1 MGLTLVDTNVLLD
14 VLQDDPHWFDWSAT
28 ELEAAKNR
36 GKLLTNPI
44 VYAEL
49 AQRYASR
56 SQVDRTVKL
65 FGLTWQEFDR
75 DSLYLAAQAYG
86 VYRNRGGSKH
96 NVLADFFIGAQ
107 ALSKG
112 CTLLTRD
119 AARYRTYF
127 PDVELICPG
136 VN

>member
-14 VLQDDPHWFDWSAT
+14 VIQDDPHWFEWSAT
-28 ELEAAKNR
+28 QIESARRK

-44 VYAEL
+44 IYAEL
-49 AQRYASR
+49 AQRYPTRA
-56 SQVDRTVKL
+56 QVDQTVKL
-65 FGLTWQEFDR
+65 FELTWQEFDR

-86 VYRNRGGSKH
+86 VYRNRGGSKN

-107 ALSKG
+107 AQSKA
-112 CTLLTRD
+112 CPLLTRD
-119 AARYRTYF
+119 ATRYRTYF

-136 VN
+136 IN